1 MNCKRQKNI
10 YRWAD
15 GELKDAERLEF
26 EKHLSAC
33 LICQKEVQALQ
44 SLNLLIRTNTV
55 SVEPSLNFDGIFWQK
70 VLQRE
75 KESWLSRALHR
86 LDALIPTPSFAQ
98 AFAILFMALFVG
110 GTGGFVATA
119 NTITPEQMQAKKASV
134 KYLSGFQ
141 EFAGVP
147 ATSVAAS
154 YLRGAS
160 ERKSS

>member
-1 MNCKRQKNI
+1 MNCKHQKNI

-15 GELKDAERLEF
+15 GELKDAGRPEF

-44 SLNLLIRTNTV
+44 KLNLFIRTNVV
-55 SVEPSLNFDGIFWQK
+55 SIEPSPNFDGIFWQK

-86 LDALIPTPSFAQ
+86 LDSLIPTPNFAQ
-98 AFAILFMALFVG
+98 AFAILFMALFIG

-119 NTITPEQMQAKKASV
+119 NTFTPEQMQVRKASV

-141 EFAGVP
+141 EFAGIP
-147 ATSVAAS
+147 STSVAAS
-154 YLRGAS
+154 YLRGSS